1 MTTLPFQSA
10 LDDNLFIDAA
20 QITTAQSATDNY
32 WMPCAQRWFKP
43 RLAIPY
49 PFEMRRKVNGK
60 WEYRLPTVA
69 EVAEAS
75 STNQWPMRP

>member
-1 MTTLPFQSA
+1 MISLRFQSA
-10 LDDNLFIDAA
+10 LDDNLLIDAA
-20 QITTAQSATDNY
+20 QTTTAQSAIDNH
-32 WMPCAQRWFKP
+32 WMPCAQRWFKA

-60 WEYRLPTVA
+60 WEYRLPMEA

-75 STNQWPMRP
+75 STNQWPMRS